1 MTKHG
6 CFLIRMD
13 WLFSI
18 QQFYFFI
25 SRSPGE
31 HSDRKHSPSFWFA
44 LSCVKIL
51 SLLCKGQRDYCSD
64 CWGGRPEWYE
74 VCGI

>member
-1 MTKHG
+1 
-6 CFLIRMD
+6 MD

-44 LSCVKIL
+44 LSCVEIL

-64 CWGGRPEWYE
+64 CWGAGQNGMRSVGYNHNSSW
-74 VCGI
+74 